1 MRSAVYIKNL
11 TAFSQGKLLY
21 QPTVTVNLAFA
32 YDISFLEY
40 SEVDI
45 QKLDKFR
52 FGPSCPEGQTVLS
65 PVLSQL
71 VTPQTEATEVDC
83 FESLVMQSE
92 M

>member
-45 QKLDKFR
+45 
-52 FGPSCPEGQTVLS
+52 
-65 PVLSQL
+65 
-71 VTPQTEATEVDC
+71 
-83 FESLVMQSE
+83 
-92 M
+92 